1 MGWLP
6 CEIRQKFEMLRLWN
20 RLISIDENRI
30 VSKIFIW
37 DEQLCNN
44 NWSMEVKSICEEID
58 MIPNFENNC
67 FINLEQAK
75 ESLCSIRYYS
85 TIQKG

>member
-6 CEIRQKFEMLRLWN
+6 CEIRQKLEMLRLW
-20 RLISIDENRI
+20 
-30 VSKIFIW
+30 
-37 DEQLCNN
+37 
-44 NWSMEVKSICEEID
+44 SMEFKSICEEID
-58 MIPNFENNC
+58 MIPNFENNG